1 MYEKEGSKERNI
13 FIYLREIKGQ
23 EKNATS
29 TKKKKKEE
37 FGFYLYIYIYALFR
51 FDQLSFMSSLALFCT
66 VWCRK

>member
-29 TKKKKKEE
+29 TKKKKKKKSL
-37 FGFYLYIYIYALFR
+37 GSIYIYIYMLYFASINFH
-51 FDQLSFMSSLALFCT
+51 S
-66 VWCRK
+66 